1 MKYRRFGMLDWEASV
16 LGFGLMRLPLIDK
29 DLAYIDEAESIQM
42 IRYAI
47 DHGVNYLGL
56 GYPCN
61 MSQLKHLT
69 HLVSQTLQDGYREK
83 VKVAVTLPSFL
94 VNSSS
99 DFDRYLNE
107 QLQWLQMGTIDFYL
121 LGGLNRENWPILQGL
136 GVLRWA
142 EEATIDGRI
151 DKLGFSFHDHFQ
163 ILKNILDAYDN
174 WAFCQFQYSYM
185 DVDHDPGVSGIKYAF
200 EKGLAVVI
208 TEPLRWGRLTKEPP
222 ESVAEVWASSKQRRT
237 LSEWGLRWVW
247 NHPEVSVV
255 FSDMSTME
263 QVVEDV
269 ALADSAEPDS
279 LTVQELVLISR
290 VREAYRKLR
299 PIPCTSCR
307 ACMPCLQGI
316 DVPRIFELY
325 NDAIIY
331 NDTKTARSLY
341 CGEQHSA
348 DHCNECSACES
359 TCAKRLAILDWLRAA
374 HKLLAAGE

>member
-1 MKYRRFGMLDWEASV
+1 
-16 LGFGLMRLPLIDK
+16 
-29 DLAYIDEAESIQM
+29 
-42 IRYAI
+42 
-47 DHGVNYLGL
+47 
-56 GYPCN
+56 
-61 MSQLKHLT
+61 
-69 HLVSQTLQDGYREK
+69 
-83 VKVAVTLPSFL
+83 
-94 VNSSS
+94 
-99 DFDRYLNE
+99 
-107 QLQWLQMGTIDFYL
+107 
-121 LGGLNRENWPILQGL
+121 
-136 GVLRWA
+136 
-142 EEATIDGRI
+142 
-151 DKLGFSFHDHFQ
+151 
-163 ILKNILDAYDN
+163 
-174 WAFCQFQYSYM
+174 M

-255 FSDMSTME
+255 VSDMSTME

-341 CGEQHSA
+341 CSEQHRA
-348 DHCNECSACES
+348 DTCTECGACVNA
-359 TCAKRLAILDWLRAA
+359 CAKKLAVMDWLKAA
-374 HKLLAAGE
+374 RQLLVSCE